1 LNKFLKG
8 LAGETRNLLDGG
20 GRTTLSNFQYYE
32 NLKQV
37 LDHLIK
43 DERYILYFW
52 DFRKYYPHTRPRD
65 YHDIIK
71 TEWSRGHKIYDKFIT
86 ISLEYGISSG
96 KREMYV
102 RQHKQST
109 KDLEI
114 EHALTPAEVMIA
126 GKVSSVSRRSGSYSK
141 DNKIYYLLGYDGMQ
155 RYIEDSVFGY
165 AETIDSFF
173 EQNAN

>member
-1 LNKFLKG
+1 MKKFLKG

-32 NLKQV
+32 NLKQA

-71 TEWSRGHKIYDKFIT
+71 TEWSRGHEIYDKFIT
-86 ISLEYGISSG
+86 ISLEHGISSG
-96 KREMYV
+96 KREIYV
-102 RQHKQST
+102 RQHKDST
-109 KDLEI
+109 KYLEI
-114 EHALTPAEVMIA
+114 EHALTPEEIRSKA
-126 GKVSSVSRRSGSYSK
+126 GLFNSSGSYSNN
-141 DNKIYYLLGYDGMQ
+141 NKIYYLLGYDGMQ
-155 RYIEDSVFGY
+155 RNIEDTVFGY